1 MAADGPLQT
10 ALSLPSAPEAQSAG
24 ILAFAVPGEVWR
36 KVEVTPAL
44 LEPNGVSRSGIV
56 PAGPLFQIA
65 AEDFSE
71 ALDALRNH
79 QKQLGKPKTQ

>member
-1 MAADGPLQT
+1 
-10 ALSLPSAPEAQSAG
+10 
-24 ILAFAVPGEVWR
+24 
-36 KVEVTPAL
+36 VEVTPAL